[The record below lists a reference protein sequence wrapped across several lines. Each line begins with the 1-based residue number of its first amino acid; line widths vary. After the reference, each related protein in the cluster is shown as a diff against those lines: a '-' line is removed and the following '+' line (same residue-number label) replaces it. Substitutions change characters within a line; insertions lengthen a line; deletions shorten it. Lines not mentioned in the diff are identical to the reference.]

1 MVFPSAMIVSLNVE
15 ISDVV
20 SKVSDQ
26 QEFRN
31 DLRTCASAGKFSLRS
46 GYKIRKEIARKCP
59 H

>member
-1 MVFPSAMIVSLNVE
+1 MIVSLNVE